1 MTINLND
8 RIKVKLTEF
17 GKAIYINQIKELN
30 DRFGRQIIKE
40 CEPEVDAGGYSHFQM
55 WDFIHTYGQHIQAG
69 YPNVIEPLDI
79 IKED

>member
-17 GKAIYINQIKELN
+17 GKAIFVNQVKELN
-30 DRFGRQIIKE
+30 ARLGQLIIKE
-40 CEPEVDAGGYSHFQM
+40 CAPDVDADGYSHFKL

-69 YPNVIEPLDI
+69 YPNVIDPLDI